1 MEKNQLIERVQQMKG
16 KQEFLLNLSQQPNLG
31 ILKLDV
37 TQAISEL
44 EDLLEDFAQTF
55 PDAA

>member
-1 MEKNQLIERVQQMKG
+1 MDKSQLIERVQQMKG
-16 KQEFLLNLSQQPNLG
+16 KQDFLLNLAQQPNLG